1 MFPQFSRHSLYL
13 CSPPLTLGHCDC
25 HPCCRQPLLLTASPL
40 PHTPLSCSVSPA
52 HLLREAGGGD
62 ELQVLQ
68 VGVEERVG
76 QQLPANFALDDVPHG
91 AVIRQAD
98 EL

>member
-1 MFPQFSRHSLYL
+1 MGNVSV
-13 CSPPLTLGHCDC
+13 SPPA
-25 HPCCRQPLLLTASPL
+25 PSPL
-40 PHTPLSCSVSPA
+40 PHTHLSCSVSPA
-52 HLLREAGGGD
+52 HLLREPGGGN

-76 QQLPANFALDDVPHG
+76 QQLPTNFALDDVPHG